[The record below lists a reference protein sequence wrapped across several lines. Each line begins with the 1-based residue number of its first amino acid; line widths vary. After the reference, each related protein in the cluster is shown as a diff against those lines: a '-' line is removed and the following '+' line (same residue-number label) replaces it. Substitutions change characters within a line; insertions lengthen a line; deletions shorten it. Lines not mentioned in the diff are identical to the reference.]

1 VNASDGRENG
11 MDQIDRR
18 GFFQCLAWVGTG
30 VLWASAGGVLSSR
43 LITDA
48 AAADPTAGGFTFAQI
63 SDTHIG
69 FKGQANSDPVASL
82 KQVVDRVN
90 ALQPAPAF
98 VLHTGDQ
105 THGQKAGAFDTVAE
119 ILKTV
124 KAERIFYVPGEHDVF
139 LDGGKEYLGRYGKG
153 TVDGRGWQSFDYK
166 GTHFVGLVNVLKY
179 KGEGMGSLGDEQLE
193 WLEKDVA
200 PLSSSTPIVVFS
212 HVPLW
217 AVYPQWGWTTEDA
230 ERALAYL
237 RRFGSVTVLNGHIHQ
252 VLRKV
257 EGTIA
262 FHTALSTA
270 FPQPAPGSAPAPG
283 PMKIPEEQARRMIGV
298 TDVTYVPGK
307 QALAVVD
314 STLS

>member
-1 VNASDGRENG
+1 MEDG

-18 GFFQCLAWVGTG
+18 GFLECMAWAGTG
-30 VLWASAGGVLSSR
+30 VVWAVAGGVLSSQ
-43 LITDA
+43 LITA
-48 AAADPTAGGFTFAQI
+48 ASAADAPAGSFTFVQI

-69 FKGQANSDPVASL
+69 FKGEANKDAAATL
-82 KQVVDRVN
+82 QQVVDRVN
-90 ALQPAPAF
+90 GLRPGPAF

-119 ILKTV
+119 ILKSV
-124 KAERIFYVPGEHDVF
+124 KTERIFYVPGEHDVF
-139 LDGGKEYLGRYGKG
+139 LDGGKEYLARYGKG
-153 TVDGRGWQSFDYK
+153 TVDDRGWQSFDYK

-200 PLSSSTPIVVFS
+200 PLSSSTPIVIFS

-230 ERALAYL
+230 ERALASL
-237 RRFGSVTVLNGHIHQ
+237 RRFGSTTVLNGHIHQ

-257 EGTIA
+257 EGNIS
-262 FHTALSTA
+262 FHTAMSTA

-298 TDVTYVPGK
+298 TEVAYVPGK
-307 QALAVVD
+307 HPLAVVD
-314 STLS
+314 STLG

>member
-1 VNASDGRENG
+1 
-11 MDQIDRR
+11 MDRIDRR
-18 GFFQCLAWVGTG
+18 GFLECMAWAGTG
-30 VLWASAGGVLSSR
+30 VVWASAGGLLSSR
-43 LITDA
+43 LITEASAADA
-48 AAADPTAGGFTFAQI
+48 AAGSFTFVQI
-63 SDTHIG
+63 SDTHVG
-69 FKGQANSDPVASL
+69 FKGEANKDAAATL
-82 KQVVDRVN
+82 QQVVDRVN
-90 ALQPAPAF
+90 ALRPAPAF

-124 KAERIFYVPGEHDVF
+124 KTERIFYVPGEHDVF
-139 LDGGKEYLGRYGKG
+139 LDGGTEYFARYGKG

-179 KGEGMGSLGDEQLE
+179 KGEGMGSLGDEQLA

-200 PLSSSTPIVVFS
+200 PLSSSTPIVIFS

-217 AVYPQWGWTTEDA
+217 AVYPQWGWTTEDS
-230 ERALAYL
+230 ERALASL
-237 RRFGSVTVLNGHIHQ
+237 RRFGSTTVLNGHIHQ
-252 VLRKV
+252 VIRKV
-257 EGTIA
+257 EGNIS
-262 FHTALSTA
+262 FHTAMSTA

-307 QALAVVD
+307 HPLAVVD
-314 STLS
+314 STLG